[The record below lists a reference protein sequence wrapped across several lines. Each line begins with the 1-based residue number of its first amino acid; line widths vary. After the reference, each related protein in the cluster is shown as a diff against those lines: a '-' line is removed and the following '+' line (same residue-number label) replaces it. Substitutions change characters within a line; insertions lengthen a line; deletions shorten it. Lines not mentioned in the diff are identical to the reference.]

1 MLWSVRVCFFV
12 NLVTDGVAQL
22 IAVDPKWVFT
32 SCAIIS
38 AIGVLTTIFLTEE
51 TVDKPLSFYELE
63 EEGEHT
69 PFGVRSKKNSAFI
82 N

>member
-1 MLWSVRVCFFV
+1 MYEFSNTFL
-12 NLVTDGVAQL
+12 DGVAQL
-22 IAVDPKWVFT
+22 IAIDPKWVFT

-38 AIGVLTTIFLTEE
+38 VIGVLTTIFLTEE

-63 EEGEHT
+63 QDNEQT
-69 PFGVRSKKNSAFI
+69 PFGVRPKQNSAFV